1 MKKRAVLNKYII
13 ANLTLVIIAST
24 ISAFD
29 GKREG
34 TIFGIAGGTA
44 PYGNSTVFLPD
55 VYSQGGF
62 GESPVKIRTVAF
74 AINLQLGHG
83 LNEKNAI
90 ILNAN
95 MIIYQS
101 DPIRDRLVVQGFLGP
116 TWNHYFAQKG
126 NTLFTFVGVGIY
138 HFQLQELEDVKPGLG
153 LLFGFGYEFS
163 PNYQI
168 TINYGIGRASQIEL
182 NSREK
187 IKVTNKH
194 ISILFQAIKF

>member
-1 MKKRAVLNKYII
+1 MLNKYII

-34 TIFGIAGGTA
+34 TIFGIGGGIA

-116 TWNHYFAQKG
+116 TWNHYFAQEG
-126 NTLFTFVGVGIY
+126 NTLFSFVGVGLY
-138 HFQLQELEDVKPGLG
+138 HFELQSLEEIKPGMG

-163 PNYQI
+163 SDYQI
-168 TINYGIGRASQIEL
+168 SINYGIGRASQIKL
-182 NSREK
+182 ISGEK
-187 IKVTNKH
+187 TKVTNQH
-194 ISILFQAIKF
+194 LSILYQVIKF

>member
-1 MKKRAVLNKYII
+1 MLNKYIV

-34 TIFGIAGGTA
+34 TIFGIGGGIA

-55 VYSQGGF
+55 VYSKGGSI
-62 GESPVKIRTVAF
+62 ESPVKIRTVAL

-83 LNEKNAI
+83 LDENNAL

-116 TWNHYFAQKG
+116 TWNHYFAQEG
-126 NTLFTFVGVGIY
+126 NTLFTIVGVGLY
-138 HFQLQELEDVKPGLG
+138 HFELQSLEEIKPGMG

-163 PNYQI
+163 SDYQI
-168 TINYGIGRASQIEL
+168 SINYGIGRASQIKLISE
-182 NSREK
+182 EK
-187 IKVTNKH
+187 IKVTNQH
-194 ISILFQAIKF
+194 LSILYQVIKF